1 MAHND
6 ASSAARPASERNMSK
21 GCVSGAP
28 AGVSH
33 QVDVNGRSTLTD
45 LSGVAPMR
53 KPSVFPQRRIVQTA
67 LVLVALSA
75 CDSKEVGTSAS
86 MVSTDSA
93 RPVVGSVGGGAATSD
108 FSARDEAHAEKLMA
122 REAMA
127 PTAAPAP
134 AAQRNSAGAAR
145 SDVSLGT
152 PIPAIDPT
160 GAMLVRHGQ
169 ASIEV
174 KAVDDAVSR
183 MRQTAAQFGGFVANT
198 ALRTGK
204 DEERSAILQL
214 RIPSAQFDGVVGALS
229 QLGKVESVS
238 VNAEDVAEE
247 YVDLGARAANAR
259 LVELLATR
267 TGKLSDVLT
276 VEQEL
281 ARVRQ
286 ETERY
291 DARLR
296 WLERRASL
304 SSLDVTIHEKLPLI
318 DSPRGRGPILEAF
331 AEAWERMVGV
341 IAWFIASLGILLP
354 LGVIIGA
361 GVVIGRRILR
371 GGTPPGV
378 PLA

>member
-1 MAHND
+1 
-6 ASSAARPASERNMSK
+6 
-21 GCVSGAP
+21 
-28 AGVSH
+28 
-33 QVDVNGRSTLTD
+33 
-45 LSGVAPMR
+45 MR

-86 MVSTDSA
+86 MASTDSA
-93 RPVVGSVGGGAATSD
+93 RPVVGSVGGGAATSG
-108 FSARDEAHAEKLMA
+108 FAARDEAHAEKLMA
-122 REAMA
+122 REEAMA

-259 LVELLATR
+259 RVEARLVELLATR

-341 IAWFIASLGILLP
+341 VAWFIASLGILLP
-354 LGVIIGA
+354 LGVIIGI
-361 GVVIGRRILR
+361 GFVIGRRILR

>member
-1 MAHND
+1 
-6 ASSAARPASERNMSK
+6 
-21 GCVSGAP
+21 
-28 AGVSH
+28 
-33 QVDVNGRSTLTD
+33 
-45 LSGVAPMR
+45 MR
-53 KPSVFPQRRIVQTA
+53 KPSVFLHSRMVQT
-67 LVLVALSA
+67 VLVVAALSA
-75 CDSKEVGTSAS
+75 CDSRQA
-86 MVSTDSA
+86 TDSSVA
-93 RPVVGSVGGGAATSD
+93 TSDGQSRPMIGSVGGGATTGDLA
-108 FSARDEAHAEKLMA
+108 ARDEARAEKLASREMSMA
-122 REAMA
+122 A
-127 PTAAPAP
+127 PAAAPAP
-134 AAQRNSAGAAR
+134 VSAQSNSAGTSRA
-145 SDVSLGT
+145 DVSLGA

-174 KAVDDAVSR
+174 KTVDEAVSR

-204 DEERSAILQL
+204 DEQRSAMLQL

-259 LVELLATR
+259 RVEARLVEMLATR

-286 ETERY
+286 EAERY

-304 SSLDVTIHEKLPLI
+304 SSLDVSIHEKLPLI

-331 AEAWERMVGV
+331 AAAWERMVGV
-341 IAWFIASLGILLP
+341 VAWFIASLGILIP
-354 LGVIIGA
+354 LGVIIGV

-378 PLA
+378 PQA

>member
-1 MAHND
+1 
-6 ASSAARPASERNMSK
+6 
-21 GCVSGAP
+21 
-28 AGVSH
+28 
-33 QVDVNGRSTLTD
+33 
-45 LSGVAPMR
+45 MR
-53 KPSVFPQRRIVQTA
+53 KPSVFLHSRIVQTM
-67 LVLVALSA
+67 LVVAVLSA
-75 CDSKEVGTSAS
+75 CGSEKAGNSPVA
-86 MVSTDSA
+86 TDSVA
-93 RPVVGSVGGGAATSD
+93 MTTGDGGGRAIVGSMGTVPVSAD
-108 FSARDEAHAEKLMA
+108 FSARDEAQAQKLA
-122 REAMA
+122 SREMSMA

-134 AAQRNSAGAAR
+134 QSNAAGAAR
-145 SDVSLGT
+145 VDVTFGT
-152 PIPAIDPT
+152 PIPSIDPT

-174 KAVDDAVSR
+174 KTVDDAVSR

-204 DEERSAILQL
+204 DEQRSAMLQL
-214 RIPSAQFDGVVGALS
+214 RIPSAQFDAVVGALS

-259 LVELLATR
+259 RVEARLVEMLATR

-286 ETERY
+286 EAERY

-304 SSLDVTIHEKLPLI
+304 SSLDVSIHEKLPLI

-331 AEAWERMVGV
+331 AAAWERMVGV
-341 IAWFIASLGILLP
+341 VAWFIASLGILIP

-378 PLA
+378 PQA

>member
-1 MAHND
+1 
-6 ASSAARPASERNMSK
+6 
-21 GCVSGAP
+21 
-28 AGVSH
+28 
-33 QVDVNGRSTLTD
+33 
-45 LSGVAPMR
+45 
-53 KPSVFPQRRIVQTA
+53 VFPQRRIVQTA
-67 LVLVALSA
+67 LIIAALAA
-75 CDSKEVGTSAS
+75 CDSKAASNSTSVAS
-86 MVSTDSA
+86 ADSG
-93 RPVVGSVGGGAATSD
+93 RPMIGSVGGGAATSD
-108 FSARDEAHAEKLMA
+108 LSARDEAHAEKLVA
-122 REAMA
+122 REEAMA
-127 PTAAPAP
+127 APAAAPAP
-134 AAQRNSAGAAR
+134 TAQRNAASIAR

-214 RIPSAQFDGVVGALS
+214 RVPSAQFDGVVGALS
-229 QLGKVESVS
+229 QLGKLESVS

-247 YVDLGARAANAR
+247 YVDLGARAANARRVEAR

-361 GVVIGRRILR
+361 GVVIGRRIIR